1 MLCQQP
7 FLPNPRPAGR
17 VVAGAVYRAHLRL
30 RLRCTRL
37 LEIGVL
43 AGRHLCA
50 KAIGEE
56 TLLKNQSDGHLR
68 LGCFPRFPCFP
79 SIAVENTES
88 GEVPGYWKL
97 ASLPDASF
105 VLKQSER
112 GCRRNRPTDI
122 LAPGCFPRFPC
133 FPPRGMEN
141 RKAVR
146 YPATGNWRPCPP
158 PLR

>member
-7 FLPNPRPAGR
+7 FLPNLRPAGR

-97 ASLPDASF
+97 ASLRNASF
-105 VLKQSER
+105 APKQLEW
-112 GCRRNRPTDI
+112 PTTRK
-122 LAPGCFPRFPC
+122 PGR
-133 FPPRGMEN
+133 
-141 RKAVR
+141 A
-146 YPATGNWRPCPP
+146 AAWRPARTPISSS
-158 PLR
+158 PLRRSFSGGVGGEDVGGKNGV